1 MVWQGLLTTVAWQ
14 RKQRSQMSSGLL
26 KTVARDGLHVYK
38 GTGAGLG
45 CVAHILEEKSKG
57 SEVLE
62 QACIHGL

>member
-1 MVWQGLLTTVAWQ
+1 M
-14 RKQRSQMSSGLL
+14 SQMSSGLL